1 MTENNNGNLLVLMEA
16 VDRKDWGITIQ
27 KMFRSNHIGI

>member
-1 MTENNNGNLLVLMEA
+1 MTENNNGKLLVLMEA

-27 KMFRSNHIGI
+27 KNV

>member
-27 KMFRSNHIGI
+27 KNV